1 VAVLQH
7 DGIAF
12 HYEIVGKGPP
22 LVFSHGM
29 AWDLNRSL
37 ELLGPIEGCQLIVW
51 DMRAHGATSPVGP
64 AERLGFRAFAGDL
77 LAILNHLGIDSA
89 VLAGISLGA
98 GVAAQCAID
107 HPERLLGLVLIQP
120 AWLPDRHPTNLDWF
134 VKIADLLDESG
145 ISEGLRCLERNP
157 AFGELLES
165 APLAAESLA
174 GQFRKPLAVE
184 RSARLRRLPI
194 DHPVR
199 GWDRVEQ
206 LQTPALVVGTEDDP
220 IHPLDY
226 AEQWAG
232 HLPTSRLARITPKS
246 VDPDLY
252 TQAIRNEVR
261 QFLDMLKEK

>member
-1 VAVLQH
+1 VAVCQH

-22 LVFSHGM
+22 LVFSHGL

-64 AERLGFRAFAGDL
+64 AERLEFRTFAGDL
-77 LAILNHLGIDSA
+77 FAILNYLRIDSA
-89 VLAGISLGA
+89 VLGGISLGA

-120 AWLPDRHPTNLDWF
+120 AWLPDHYPTNLDWF
-134 VKIADLLDESG
+134 VKTADLLDELG
-145 ISEGLRCLERNP
+145 IDEGLRRLERDP
-157 AFGELLES
+157 AFWELHKS
-165 APLAAESLA
+165 APHAAESLA

-184 RSARLRRLPI
+184 RSVRLRRLPT
-194 DHPVR
+194 DRPV
-199 GWDRVEQ
+199 GAWDRVEQ
-206 LQTPALVVGTEDDP
+206 LQTSGLVVGTEGDP
-220 IHPLDY
+220 IHPMEY
-226 AEQWAG
+226 AEQWAS
-232 HLPTSRLARITPKS
+232 HLRRSRLERIVPKS

-252 TQAIRNEVR
+252 AQAIRNVVR